1 MEKFWFYRKFWQ
13 STQKQ
18 LEMTSSSSPSL
29 KLFSSVFSF
38 SLSLLRLG
46 SDENVPFLR
55 ETNSLSRELDSRDNF
70 KILKCH
76 AMSSQDIAKRNF
88 TSLHQTRNCFI
99 ALTFQEFPNPCVVLD
114 LTFCFGVLKRWEFL
128 CFPSFLLD
136 LGRQTNSPKVLTWLW
151 WRQGKCLKW
160 FGESLTCK
168 LSHLIMMHLIAQT
181 ASDLLILL
189 DL

>member
-1 MEKFWFYRKFWQ
+1 MAKLFRLDIQNVNSSFLVAQKMMEKFWFYRKFWQ

-99 ALTFQEFPNPCVVLD
+99 CWESRGARAKILVPRDWV
-114 LTFCFGVLKRWEFL
+114 KR
-128 CFPSFLLD
+128 PQNHS
-136 LGRQTNSPKVLTWLW
+136 RHRSIN
-151 WRQGKCLKW
+151 
-160 FGESLTCK
+160 
-168 LSHLIMMHLIAQT
+168 
-181 ASDLLILL
+181 
-189 DL
+189 